1 MTNERTD
8 LGREV
13 EEALNEVLAHT
24 RGEVALPKRIVDDP
38 SRIRIVA
45 VRKKLGLS
53 RRQFAERYHLD
64 PRTVQDWEQGRRTP
78 DQAARVLL
86 TVIEREPEAVARA
99 RGSYTGEAL
108 RQVLTS

>member
-1 MTNERTD
+1 MTEGRSD

-13 EEALNEVLAHT
+13 EEALNEVLAHV
-24 RGEVALPKRIVDDP
+24 RGEAALPTRIVDDP
-38 SRIRIVA
+38 SKARIVA

-64 PRTVQDWEQGRRTP
+64 PRTVQEWEQGRRTP

-86 TVIEREPEAVARA
+86 TVIEREPEAVERA
-99 RGSYTGEAL
+99 
-108 RQVLTS
+108 LTCVE

>member
-1 MTNERTD
+1 MRNDQRTN

-13 EEALNEVLAHT
+13 EEALSEVLAHV
-24 RGEVALPKRIVDDP
+24 RGEVALPTRIVDDP
-38 SRIRIVA
+38 SKIRIVA

-86 TVIEREPEAVARA
+86 TVIEREPEAVERA
-99 RGSYTGEAL
+99 LASVG
-108 RQVLTS
+108 